1 MAEEERQ
8 ARAAVGR
15 AEYVDVFQMILW
27 EGELP
32 NVNVECGLAGKR
44 SGGHGGR
51 YDKHGSRLR
60 EFAVNQLVYHR
71 VTLLAIERV

>member
-8 ARAAVGR
+8 ARAAIRR

-27 EGELP
+27 KGELP
-32 NVNVECGLAGKR
+32 NVIVECGLAGKR
-44 SGGHGGR
+44 SGGHVRR

-60 EFAVNQLVYHR
+60 EFPVNELVYQR
-71 VTLLAIERV
+71 VTLLVIERI